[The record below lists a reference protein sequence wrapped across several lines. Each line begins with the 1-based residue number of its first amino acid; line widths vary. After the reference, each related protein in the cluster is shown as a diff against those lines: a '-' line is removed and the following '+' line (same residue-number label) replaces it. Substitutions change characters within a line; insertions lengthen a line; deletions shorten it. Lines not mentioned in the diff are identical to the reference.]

1 MCCRI
6 SITRTGLF
14 VNIDSSRTT
23 AALQLPCR
31 SGLFHSPSIPTGVTN
46 MMQMIGAARLKRAAR
61 GAATIMVLVAC
72 SPQIL
77 AAQSTKSPPPPACPS
92 VPAPE
97 KNSGTAVPE
106 LERRLEGAMG
116 WYPTFRIFPIEKPIQ
131 SEEWMNPTPIA
142 LCRFVLVSRG
152 RGSSFYVTFAVAESD
167 ERAHAMLGR
176 YQGLIQMGAKMSKE
190 FGTDE
195 LVSWPTHLAG
205 RWGHTVAN
213 VSTDERDPTPEEWS
227 SVMGIVDRAMR
238 GQQGSRLKP
247 THP

>member
-1 MCCRI
+1 MLQTIWNTHLKR
-6 SITRTGLF
+6 
-14 VNIDSSRTT
+14 T
-23 AALQLPCR
+23 AAC
-31 SGLFHSPSIPTGVTN
+31 
-46 MMQMIGAARLKRAAR
+46 
-61 GAATIMVLVAC
+61 AATIMIVVVVC
-72 SPQIL
+72 SPRIL
-77 AAQSTKSPPPPACPS
+77 TAQTTKSRSPPVPCPS
-92 VPAPE
+92 VPAPQT
-97 KNSGTAVPE
+97 SAGTAATAVPE

-116 WYPTFRIFPIEKPIQ
+116 WYPIFRVFLIEKPIQ
-131 SEEWMNPTPIA
+131 SEDWMNPTPIA

-213 VSTDERDPTPEEWS
+213 ASTDERDPTPEEWS